1 MVVKRIFNLL
11 VVLSIFIS
19 PVGAVQ
25 EKAAVHNVVIAPS
38 WSEFCP
44 ARFVNAQ
51 YRHLSDID
59 FEAMHTMPYCTSQ
72 KKWVKVTN
80 KILILPALDC
90 WGATEIRKSM
100 AFKEINEHNQ
110 NLSYW
115 NSRKELFDSAI
126 ATCASSPVESQ
137 AACYMQVRQLELQRK
152 QLALQSL
159 QTDIMYN
166 QSRTQSLNNINQTI
180 QMQNMN
186 SNMNNINNNLNRLY
200 YH

>member
-1 MVVKRIFNLL
+1 MVLKRIFSLL
-11 VVLSIFIS
+11 MVLSIFS
-19 PVGAVQ
+19 YPVLAVQ
-25 EKAAVHNVVIAPS
+25 EKAAVHNAVIAPS

-44 ARFVNAQ
+44 ARFVNAE
-51 YRHLSDID
+51 YIPISDTKNYCD
-59 FEAMHTMPYCTSQ
+59 SYCHTK
-72 KKWVKVTN
+72 KKWVEVLS
-80 KILILPALDC
+80 LITVLPAASC
-90 WGATEIRKSM
+90 VSQQMSAYKKIT
-100 AFKEINEHNQ
+100 EHNQ

-159 QTDIMYN
+159 QADIMYN

-186 SNMNNINNNLNRLY
+186 SNLNNINNNLNRLY